1 MDPLPRRKPED
12 LEKDLPKDDVKRED
26 AMVVLCAIGSA
37 SPSEYF
43 ANARQLWKRHG
54 SKFKKMVRATHRHFK
69 IVAE

>member
-26 AMVVLCAIGSA
+26 TMVVLCAIGST

-43 ANARQLWKRHG
+43 ANAKPAVEMTREQ
-54 SKFKKMVRATHRHFK
+54 
-69 IVAE
+69 I